1 MIHGALKS
9 PFDSAQGDTGR
20 AKVEAII
27 ADFPILARPTSR
39 GKRLVYLDS
48 AATSQKPRAV
58 IQALVDYYEQYNAN
72 IHRGVY
78 EIAARATAEF
88 ELARVKLARFI
99 GARVSEII
107 WVRNTTEAVNLVAYS
122 WGSVN
127 LRPGDAIL
135 VTELEHHS
143 DLVPWQLL
151 AQRSGA
157 ELRFIPVDERGMH
170 VLDDLDRLLD
180 GCKLVAIGHV
190 SNTLGTIAPLEQIIP
205 RAHAA
210 GAIVLVDGAQG
221 APHLPLNV
229 KALDADFYTF
239 SGHKMLGPTGI
250 GVLYGKRALLD
261 AMPPFLAGGDMIRKV
276 EYAHTTFNDVPRKFE
291 AGTSNIADAIAFG
304 VAAEYLEQVGM
315 EWVREHE
322 RSLTRYAL
330 KRLSQ
335 LEPCGLAIYGPRD
348 PDLISGV
355 VSFNFADVHPH
366 DLASI
371 LDTEGVC
378 VRAGH
383 HCTMP
388 LMEKMGWAATAR
400 ASFYIY
406 NTEADVDALYGGIE
420 KAARVFGV

>member
-1 MIHGALKS
+1 MIETIGK
-9 PFDSAQGDTGR
+9 DQ
-20 AKVEAII
+20 KVERII

-58 IQALVDYYEQYNAN
+58 IQSLVNYYEQYNAN

-88 ELARVKLARFI
+88 EEARVKLARFI
-99 GARVSEII
+99 NADVREIV
-107 WVRNTTEAVNLVAYS
+107 WVRNTTEAINLAAYS
-122 WGSVN
+122 WGNTNV
-127 LRPGDAIL
+127 RAGDAIL
-135 VTELEHHS
+135 LTELEHHS

-151 AQRSGA
+151 AERTGA
-157 ELRFIPVDERGMH
+157 ELRFIPVDERGLY
-170 VLDDLDRLLD
+170 VLDDLDALLR
-180 GCKLVAIGHV
+180 GCKLVACAHV
-190 SNTLGTIAPLEQIIP
+190 SNTLGTILPLEKIVP

-210 GAIVLVDGAQG
+210 GAVVLVDGAQG
-221 APHLPLNV
+221 APHLPVDV
-229 KALDADFYTF
+229 KALDVDFYTF

-250 GVLYGKRALLD
+250 GVLYGKRELLD
-261 AMPPFLAGGDMIRKV
+261 AMPPFFSGGDMIRKV
-276 EYAHTTFNDVPRKFE
+276 EYDHTTFNEPPRKFE

-304 VAAEYLEQVGM
+304 VAVEYLQSVGM
-315 EWVREHE
+315 DWVREHE
-322 RSLTRYAL
+322 RQLTSYAL
-330 KRLSQ
+330 KRLAEF
-335 LEPCGLAIYGPRD
+335 EPRGLAIYGPRD
-348 PDLISGV
+348 PELISGV
-355 VSFNFADVHPH
+355 ISFNLGDVHAH

-378 VRAGH
+378 IRAGH

-406 NTEADVDALYGGIE
+406 NNEADVDVLCTGLE
-420 KAARVFGV
+420 KAARVFGL